1 MGIRS
6 LIKGAASDI
15 RVFTRSC
22 SYLDQEIGFID
33 GGQQKIPS
41 FNEKSVYQFLEA
53 KVRLVSNIFK
63 FGVNT

>member
-15 RVFTRSC
+15 RVFTSYC
-22 SYLDQEIGFID
+22 SYLDQEIGYID
-33 GGQQKIPS
+33 CGQQKIPG
-41 FNEKSVYQFLEA
+41 FNEKSVHQFLEA